1 MNSAV
6 SQSLVNLLLAS
17 GVPSHEEAM
26 ELASNLNGGSW
37 TSQVLDSGKVD
48 EQRFLE
54 AIGNYFQVPVISI
67 DAKKIERATLSLLPS
82 RFVFQHHI
90 LPIEMKDKTVVL
102 ATYDLF
108 NSVGRQLASQ
118 LLKGPAE
125 WVLVPRGQILRA
137 MKTVYGVGAETFDEI
152 LKANRSFESSQ
163 DIEGATDLNA
173 DDPDASVVKFVNQI
187 IREAILERATDIH
200 VEPLENDLRIR
211 YRIDGILHEVAV
223 PPQLRLLQSAIIS
236 RLKVM
241 AHMDIAERR
250 LPQDGRINL
259 QAHDQNIDVRVS
271 TIPTVNGESISLRLL
286 SRDQQQAFGFER
298 LDLSPGHTRIMK
310 TLLTQPNGIIL
321 VTGPTGSGKSTS
333 LYCFLSSINSV
344 QRRIITI
351 EEPVEYRLPGV
362 SQIDV
367 KPEIDLTFAKGLRH
381 ILRQDP
387 NVVMVGEIR
396 DVETADISIRAAMTG
411 HLVFSTLHTNDAV
424 GGITRLLDM
433 DVEPFLLA
441 SVVKAFIAQRLVR
454 TSCPHCQE
462 PVDYPREYLAE
473 IGIPAELGTRFQKG
487 AGCDS
492 CRQTGYLGRL
502 AIYEICVVTRAVEEV
517 NHAKTR
523 WWRAEAMRDRGR
535 DGDVA
540 SGRLA
545 PSRGG
550 QDDHR
555 RSGAR
560 HADRR
565 SDGGD
570 GSAKRPRR
578 GRRSA
583 DGAERSAARTGLR
596 HFLLVIPSRETA
608 RDLAIEYWSHNF
620 SQWVTRIVRVLSP
633 SRCQCQ
639 TIPAPDLSI
648 CGFSVWTNSFF
659 FSRRQPLISFSR
671 AMACRAS
678 LNCS

>member
-1 MNSAV
+1 M
-6 SQSLVNLLLAS
+6 
-17 GVPSHEEAM
+17 PTHDEAK

-152 LKANRSFESSQ
+152 LKANRSFESTQ
-163 DIEGATDLNA
+163 DAEGATDLNA
-173 DDPDASVVKFVNQI
+173 DDPDASVVKFVNQV
-187 IREAILERATDIH
+187 IREAIFERATDIH

-259 QAHDQNIDVRVS
+259 QRARSEHRRARFDHPDSKRRVDQLAFAQPRSTAVVRFRASRSQPRAHADHEDAPDAAERDHPGDRSDGLGQVNVALLFPQQHQLGPAPDHHDRGAGG
-271 TIPTVNGESISLRLL
+271 IPTAWRVA
-286 SRDQQQAFGFER
+286 D
-298 LDLSPGHTRIMK
+298 
-310 TLLTQPNGIIL
+310 
-321 VTGPTGSGKSTS
+321 
-333 LYCFLSSINSV
+333 
-344 QRRIITI
+344 RR
-351 EEPVEYRLPGV
+351 EA
-362 SQIDV
+362 
-367 KPEIDLTFAKGLRH
+367 EIDLTFAKGLRH

-433 DVEPFLLA
+433 DMEPFLLA

-454 TSCPHCQE
+454 TSCPHCLE
-462 PVDYPREYLAE
+462 PVDYPREYLEE

-487 AGCDS
+487 RGCDN

-502 AIYEICVVTRAVEEV
+502 AIYEICVVTEPLKKLIMQKRDGGELKQCAIAEGMETLRQDGWRRVAEGKTTIEEV
-517 NHAKTR
+517 
-523 WWRAEAMRDRGR
+523 
-535 DGDVA
+535 
-540 SGRLA
+540 
-545 PSRGG
+545 
-550 QDDHR
+550 
-555 RSGAR
+555 
-560 HADRR
+560 
-565 SDGGD
+565 
-570 GSAKRPRR
+570 
-578 GRRSA
+578 
-583 DGAERSAARTGLR
+583 
-596 HFLLVIPSRETA
+596 
-608 RDLAIEYWSHNF
+608 
-620 SQWVTRIVRVLSP
+620 VRVTQTDEVMAETEVQSGPAVVGEAPMVLS
-633 SRCQCQ
+633 
-639 TIPAPDLSI
+639 
-648 CGFSVWTNSFF
+648 
-659 FSRRQPLISFSR
+659 
-671 AMACRAS
+671 
-678 LNCS
+678 

>member
-1 MNSAV
+1 VNQAISNS
-6 SQSLVNLLLAS
+6 LIDLLLAS
-17 GVPSHEEAM
+17 GVPSREEAV
-26 ELASNLNGGSW
+26 ELSTNLNGGSW
-37 TSQVLDSGKVD
+37 TTQVLDSGKVD

-54 AIGNYFQVPVISI
+54 AIGNFFQVPVMSI
-67 DAKKIERATLSLLPS
+67 DTKRIERATLSLLPS

-90 LPIEMKDKTVVL
+90 LPIETRDKAVVL

-118 LLKGPAE
+118 LLKRPTE
-125 WVLVPRGQILRA
+125 WVLVPRAQILRA

-152 LKANRSFESSQ
+152 LKTNRSFEGVQ
-163 DIEGATDLNA
+163 DIETATDLDAN
-173 DDPDASVVKFVNQI
+173 DPEASVVKFVNQI

-286 SRDQQQAFGFER
+286 SRTETQHFGFDR
-298 LDLSPGHTRIMK
+298 LDMSEKQGQVIRA
-310 TLLTQPNGIIL
+310 LLAQPNGIIL
-321 VTGPTGSGKSTS
+321 LTGPTGCGKSTS

-433 DVEPFLLA
+433 DVEPFLLS

-454 TSCPHCQE
+454 TICPHCVRMYE
-462 PVDYPREYLAE
+462 YPREYLAE
-473 IGIPAELGTRFQKG
+473 ISVPAEMGTQFPRG
-487 AGCDS
+487 EGCDS
-492 CRQTGYLGRL
+492 CRQTGYQGRL
-502 AIYEICVVTRAVEEV
+502 AIYEICVVTEPLKKLIMQKRDGGELKQCAITNGMETLRHDGWRRVAQGKTTIEEV
-517 NHAKTR
+517 
-523 WWRAEAMRDRGR
+523 
-535 DGDVA
+535 
-540 SGRLA
+540 
-545 PSRGG
+545 
-550 QDDHR
+550 
-555 RSGAR
+555 
-560 HADRR
+560 
-565 SDGGD
+565 
-570 GSAKRPRR
+570 
-578 GRRSA
+578 
-583 DGAERSAARTGLR
+583 
-596 HFLLVIPSRETA
+596 
-608 RDLAIEYWSHNF
+608 
-620 SQWVTRIVRVLSP
+620 VRVT
-633 SRCQCQ
+633 Q
-639 TIPAPDLSI
+639 TDEVMAETELQSAPAL
-648 CGFSVWTNSFF
+648 
-659 FSRRQPLISFSR
+659 
-671 AMACRAS
+671 MAEPPVV
-678 LNCS
+678 LN